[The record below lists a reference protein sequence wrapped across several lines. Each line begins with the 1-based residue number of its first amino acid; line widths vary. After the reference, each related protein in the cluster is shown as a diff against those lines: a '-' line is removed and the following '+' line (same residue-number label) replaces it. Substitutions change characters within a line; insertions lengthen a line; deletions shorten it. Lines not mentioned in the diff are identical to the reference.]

1 MAGRPGRSG
10 GHNRIATAQHL
21 VRGTFATR
29 QKAQAALETGVAIWT
44 PTGAQ
49 EAALGADGRALVER
63 LRAHFD
69 LNPWEGEL
77 VLEAAIAVDRLA
89 QIRRERDGCDLKAR
103 LALDKCEQLWQKQL
117 SGLLLSLRVRP

>member
-10 GHNRIATAQHL
+10 GHNRLSTEQHL
-21 VRGTFATR
+21 LRGTFATR
-29 QKAQAALETGVAIWT
+29 QKAQAALQIGMPTWT

-49 EAALGADGRALVER
+49 VAALGEEGRAFVAR
-63 LRAHFD
+63 LQTHVD
-69 LNPWEGEL
+69 QTVLEGEL
-77 VLEAAIAVDRLA
+77 VLEAAVAVDRLA
-89 QIRRERDGCDLKAR
+89 QIRRERDGCELKAR